1 MERRR
6 IKMLEHS
13 VGVGFAGHPIYS
25 GFVKLF
31 VITLSSRIARATV
44 DDTPT
49 SSYWNKVEVLE

>member
-1 MERRR
+1 
-6 IKMLEHS
+6 MLEHS